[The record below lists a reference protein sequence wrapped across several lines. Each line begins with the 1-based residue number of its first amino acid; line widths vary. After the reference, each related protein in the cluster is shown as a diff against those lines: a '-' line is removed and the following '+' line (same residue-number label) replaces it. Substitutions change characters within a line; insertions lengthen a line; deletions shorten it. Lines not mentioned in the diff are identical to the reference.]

1 MQLNNYITLDQNW
14 LTKIGIG
21 ALVGII
27 FIVLNLTIG
36 ITIGI
41 PDNPQATEGERLG
54 IVSGLAP
61 FGEEL
66 AFRGILLPV
75 FEIITPQPL
84 PWVLNAGAFAIFHA
98 KAYGGGLS
106 KEQILNAQG
115 AFIGA
120 FIFGLVAVLLTKTT
134 GSILPAVITHLIF
147 NTFLVVQKF
156 VIVG

>member
-1 MQLNNYITLDQNW
+1 MQFNNYITLDQNW
-14 LTKIGIG
+14 LRKIVIG
-21 ALVGII
+21 VIVGII

-41 PDNPQATEGERLG
+41 PDYPQATEGERLG

-61 FGEEL
+61 LGEEL
-66 AFRGILLPV
+66 AFRGVLLPV
-75 FEIITPQPL
+75 LELITPQPL
-84 PWVLNAGAFAIFHA
+84 PWILNAGTFAIYHA

-106 KEQILNAQG
+106 KEQLLNAQG

-120 FIFGLVAVLLTKTT
+120 FIFGLVAIALTKFT
-134 GSILPAVITHLIF
+134 GSILPAITTHLIF

-156 VIVG
+156 VIIG